1 MKTITVVKN
10 FVLTLEDHTT
20 RFFRKGVHVV
30 EAEIAD
36 HWYVKANTDV
46 ETDAAALKTKLEAEF
61 VAEKAKLEA
70 EALALANEAKQKA
83 EGEAAAAK
91 AKAEAEAAVVVEAPA
106 KKAK

>member
-20 RFFRKGVHVV
+20 RAFKKGVHVV

-46 ETDAAALKTKLEAEF
+46 EADAAAL
-61 VAEKAKLEA
+61 KAKLEA
-70 EALALANEAKQKA
+70 EALAEKAKL
-83 EGEAAAAK
+83 EAAAL
-91 AKAEAEAAVVVEAPA
+91 AKAEAEAAALKAKAEADAAAVVVAAVEAPV